1 MPFCAALIKK
11 RTESRQSLAYIGLPC
26 VLMPIII
33 IASVWESGY
42 AVRYMLDFSRE
53 AALGTFWK

>member
-1 MPFCAALIKK
+1 
-11 RTESRQSLAYIGLPC
+11 
-26 VLMPIII
+26 MPIII